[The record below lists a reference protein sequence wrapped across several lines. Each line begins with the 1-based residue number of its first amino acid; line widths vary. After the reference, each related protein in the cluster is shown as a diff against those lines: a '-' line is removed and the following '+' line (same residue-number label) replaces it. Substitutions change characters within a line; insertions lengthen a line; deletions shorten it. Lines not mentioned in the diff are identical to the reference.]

1 MYDEAAK
8 KGLIE
13 LSGEA
18 AWRPGVCFDPLEITL
33 EGSYVDELSA
43 YRARRVW
50 NSVLED
56 NFLLESDHDY
66 VMKVSPGDEAG
77 LFRLKCDFR
86 TACGRYAF
94 WRLTHNQAPEA
105 QYLIETAHIPN
116 SESRHGDFLEAPDLR
131 SVYLS
136 PSILDPLPPRAK
148 GAESR
153 LRWLKAIV
161 SRLAKMKELK

>member
-13 LSGEA
+13 LSGE

-43 YRARRVW
+43 YRARKVW

-56 NFLLESDHDY
+56 NFLLECEHDY
-66 VMKVSPGDEAG
+66 IMKVSPGNDAG
-77 LFRLKCDFR
+77 LFHLKCDFR

-116 SESRHGDFLEAPDLR
+116 AESRHQDFLQAPDLR
-131 SVYLS
+131 SVHLT
-136 PSILDPLPPRAK
+136 PSILDPMPPRVK
-148 GAESR
+148 GDRSSR
-153 LRWLKAIV
+153 LRWLRSLVTRI
-161 SRLAKMKELK
+161 AKMKELR